1 MRKLIGNV
9 TCGSGMIMSGSVWWG
24 ESLVGEIPLWIVFY
38 FDSRFLPTWSEV
50 CCTVGGVMFALQCDE
65 RDGREL
71 ICVCEEMWH
80 VDELFYLWVL
90 QRIKLILAILTGAS
104 GACAIYYLHPE
115 PVCRGK
121 TKNQIRYIRIRPD
134 CPICQ
139 KHPGGSPSTSLHP
152 FPYLVQRFV

>member
-1 MRKLIGNV
+1 
-9 TCGSGMIMSGSVWWG
+9 MSGSVWWG

-121 TKNQIRYIRIRPD
+121 TKKSDKVHKDKTR
-134 CPICQ
+134 
-139 KHPGGSPSTSLHP
+139 L
-152 FPYLVQRFV
+152 PYMPKAPRGVP